1 MKEKKTSKLLKVHLG
16 CGKNALDGFLNFDN
30 NLFLFFK
37 FIPFIENFLSFF
49 KFIPKWFCE
58 FITISREKNIKYC
71 DASKKIPFKDST
83 VDLIYTC
90 HMLEHLDQNETKIF
104 FNESYRILKPNGIMR
119 IVVPDF
125 QRLVDNYNFDKDV
138 NKFVYQS
145 CLVGEKPKSL
155 IKKLQYLIQGHGWH
169 HQMFNKESLEFFKK
183 FKFSDVQLIEPGKTK
198 IGFNTSIDLNERKN
212 ESLYFEFI
220 K

>member
-1 MKEKKTSKLLKVHLG
+1 MSEKKPSNLLKVHLG

-30 NLFLFFK
+30 NLFLLFK
-37 FIPFIENFLSFF
+37 FIPFIENFLSLFN
-49 KFIPKWFCE
+49 FIPNWFCE
-58 FITISREKNIKYC
+58 FITISKEKNIKYC

-83 VDLIYTC
+83 VDLIYSC
-90 HMLEHLDQNETKIF
+90 HMLEHLDQNETKVF
-104 FNESYRILKPNGIMR
+104 LNESYRILKPNGIMR

-125 QRLVDNYNFDKDV
+125 QKLIDNYKFDKDV
-138 NKFVYQS
+138 NKFVYDS
-145 CLVGEKPKSL
+145 CLVGKKPKSL

-183 FKFSDVQLIEPGKTK
+183 FKFSDVQLIDPGKTK

>member
-1 MKEKKTSKLLKVHLG
+1 MKKTSKILKIHLG
-16 CGKNALDGFLNFDN
+16 CGKNVLEGFLNFDN
-30 NLFLFFK
+30 NVFLLLK
-37 FIPFIENFLSFF
+37 FIPFIEYLLGLF
-49 KFIPKWFCE
+49 KSIPKWFCE
-58 FITISREKNIKYC
+58 FIIISREKNIKYC
-71 DASKKIPFKDST
+71 DASKKIPFQDST
-83 VDLIYTC
+83 VDLIYSC

-104 FNESYRILKPNGIMR
+104 FNESYRVLKPNGIMR

-125 QRLVDNYNFDKDV
+125 ERLVDNYKFDKDV
-138 NKFVYQS
+138 NKFVYDS
-145 CLVGEKPKSL
+145 CLVGKKPKSI

-183 FKFSDVQLIEPGKTK
+183 LKFSDVQLIEPGKTK
-198 IGFNTSIDLNERKN
+198 ISFNTSIDLNEREN

>member
-1 MKEKKTSKLLKVHLG
+1 
-16 CGKNALDGFLNFDN
+16 
-30 NLFLFFK
+30 
-37 FIPFIENFLSFF
+37 
-49 KFIPKWFCE
+49 
-58 FITISREKNIKYC
+58 
-71 DASKKIPFKDST
+71 
-83 VDLIYTC
+83 
-90 HMLEHLDQNETKIF
+90 MLEHLDQNETIVF
-104 FNESYRILKPNGIMR
+104 FNETYRILKPKGVMR

-125 QRLVDNYNFDKDV
+125 QKLVDNYIFDKDV
-138 NKFVYQS
+138 DKFVYNS

-155 IKKLQYLIQGHGWH
+155 IKKIQYLIQGHGWH
-169 HQMFNKESLEFFKK
+169 HQVFNKESLKFFKK

>member
-1 MKEKKTSKLLKVHLG
+1 MIEKKPSKPLKVHLG

-30 NLFLFFK
+30 NLFLLFK
-37 FIPFIENFLSFF
+37 FIPFIESLLSFF

-83 VDLIYTC
+83 VDLIYSC

-104 FNESYRILKPNGIMR
+104 FSESYRILKPNGIMR

-125 QRLVDNYNFDKDV
+125 QKLVDNYRRDKDV
-138 NKFVYQS
+138 DKFVYNS

-169 HQMFNKESLEFFKK
+169 HQMFNKESLKFFKK
-183 FKFSDVQLIEPGKTK
+183 LKFSDVHLIEPGETK
-198 IGFNTSIDLNERKN
+198 IRFTTSIDLNERKN

>member
-1 MKEKKTSKLLKVHLG
+1 MKKKTSNLLKVHLG

-30 NLFLFFK
+30 NLFLLLK
-37 FIPFIENFLSFF
+37 FIPFIENFLSLFN
-49 KFIPKWFCE
+49 FIPKWFCE
-58 FITISREKNIKYC
+58 FITISRQKNIKYC

-90 HMLEHLDQNETKIF
+90 HMLEHLDQNETKVF

-125 QRLVDNYNFDKDV
+125 QKLVDNYNFDKNV

-145 CLVGEKPKSL
+145 CLVGEKPKSF

-169 HQMFNKESLEFFKK
+169 HQMFNKESLNFFKEL
-183 FKFSDVQLIEPGKTK
+183 KFSDVQIIEPGKTK
-198 IGFNTSIDLNERKN
+198 IGFKTSIDLNERKN
-212 ESLYFEFI
+212 ESLYFEFV

>member
-1 MKEKKTSKLLKVHLG
+1 MNEKKTSNLLKVHLG

-30 NLFLFFK
+30 NLFLLFK
-37 FIPFIENFLSFF
+37 YIPFIENFLSHFN
-49 KFIPKWFCE
+49 FIPKLFCE
-58 FITISREKNIKYC
+58 FIKISRKKNIKYC
-71 DASKKIPFKDST
+71 DASKKIPFQDYT
-83 VDLIYTC
+83 VDLIYSC
-90 HMLEHLDQNETKIF
+90 HMIEHLDHKETQVF

-125 QRLVDNYNFDKDV
+125 QRLVDNYKFDKDV
-138 NKFVYQS
+138 DKFVNNS
-145 CLVGEKPKSL
+145 CLVGKKPKSL

-169 HQMFNKESLEFFKK
+169 HQMFNKESLKFFKK

-198 IGFNTSIDLNERKN
+198 VGYRTSIDLNERKN
-212 ESLYFEFI
+212 ESLYFEFV